1 MPVPALPSNP
11 SMPRATPYSVTEVP
25 RMGIVSVA
33 DMAACRA
40 VVPLAMIRST
50 PWETK
55 LLTMVVQLLV
65 SPEAFWGSKV
75 TLSPSSSVRAS
86 WKPWV
91 AWSSA
96 TCCCCWTMPMV

>member
-1 MPVPALPSNP
+1 
-11 SMPRATPYSVTEVP
+11 
-25 RMGIVSVA
+25 MGMVWEA
-33 DMAACRA
+33 EEAACRA

-55 LLTMVVQLLV
+55 LLAMVVQLAL
-65 SPEAFWGSKV
+65 SPEAFWGSMV

-91 AWSSA
+91 AASRAS
-96 TCCCCWTMPMV
+96 CWTCWIMPTV